1 MSGPEETREQ
11 LRQRIEQLDMRLEEA
26 ESTLQAIR
34 HGEVD
39 ALVVS
44 GPAGPQVYT
53 LQSADHPY
61 RILIQEMQE
70 GALTLTSTGLI
81 LYANLAFAS
90 MMRTS
95 LESIVGTSVQ
105 RFVAPRDLQS
115 FVALFE
121 RGTRGNSRGE
131 VVLQA
136 ADGTLVP
143 AFLACNSF
151 RVDDF
156 QSVCLV
162 LTDLAEQK
170 RQEEILVSEALARAI
185 LEQAAEALVVI
196 DTTGHIIRASQEAH
210 RLAGCNVLLQDFETV
225 FPLQFA
231 GATMPVLSMT
241 DNDEPQATVL
251 RAALRGEVQ
260 QGLETTFVRPNG
272 QTFQLLLSL
281 GPLLNA
287 RGEIAGGIIA
297 LTDITARKQAEQAL
311 QQAHDELELRVQE
324 RTTALRH
331 EIAERQRLEGEAQRA
346 QHFAL
351 LGRLAAGVSH
361 EIRNPLGA
369 IFLHVDLLEEELQ
382 QPTPES
388 PNQIAQALLEIRTQM
403 GRLDELVQDYLSLVR
418 VSNIELQ
425 PEDLGLCVQAWSAEM
440 QAQAA
445 AQGVTLQIKGLEHL
459 GQVQFHA
466 STLRRAMLNLVQNAL
481 DVVAEGGTVSITGQ
495 TTATQVQL
503 QVRDTGSGIA
513 VERLEHIFEPLYTT
527 KPGGTGLGLYIVRE
541 IVAAHGGQI
550 TVASVE
556 GQGTTFTITLPR
568 ALAKESTQAELS

>member
-1 MSGPEETREQ
+1 MHGQEETREQ
-11 LRQRIEQLDMRLEEA
+11 LLQRIEQLEQRLEEA
-26 ESTLQAIR
+26 EGTLQAIR

-61 RILIQEMQE
+61 RILVQEMQE

-81 LYANLAFAS
+81 LYANLAFAR

-95 LESIVGTSVQ
+95 LESIVGTSVW
-105 RFVAPRDLQS
+105 RFVLPRELQT
-115 FVALFE
+115 FKALFE
-121 RGTRGNSRGE
+121 RGIHGNSRGE
-131 VVLQA
+131 TVLRA
-136 ADGTLVP
+136 VDGTLVA
-143 AFLACNSF
+143 AFVSCNSF
-151 RVDDF
+151 QVDDF
-156 QSVCLV
+156 QSICLAV
-162 LTDLAEQK
+162 TDLSEQK
-170 RQEEILVSEALARAI
+170 RQEEILASEALARAI
-185 LEQAAEALVVI
+185 LEQAAEALVVT
-196 DTTGHIIRASQEAH
+196 DTTGRIIRASQTAH
-210 RLAGCNVLLQDFETV
+210 QLAGCNVLLQNFETV

-231 GATMPVLSMT
+231 GAMLPVLGMT
-241 DNDEPQATVL
+241 GNDEPPANVL
-251 RAALRGEVQ
+251 HIALRGEVQ
-260 QGLETTFVRPNG
+260 QGIETTFVRPNG

-287 RGEIAGGIIA
+287 RGEVAGGIIA

-311 QQAHDELELRVQE
+311 QQAHAELELRVQE
-324 RTTALRH
+324 RTTALRR
-331 EIAERQRLEGEAQRA
+331 EMAERQRLEGEAQRA
-346 QHFAL
+346 QHFTM

-388 PNQIAQALLEIRTQM
+388 PKQIAQALLEIRTQM

-418 VSNIELQ
+418 VANIELQ
-425 PEDLGLCVQAWSAEM
+425 PQELGLCVQAWGAEM

-445 AQGVTLQIKGLEHL
+445 AQGVMLQLKSLEHL
-459 GQVQFHA
+459 GEVSFNA
-466 STLRRAMLNLVQNAL
+466 STLRRAVLNLVQNAL
-481 DVVAEGGTVSITGQ
+481 DAVAQGGMVSITGQ
-495 TTATQVQL
+495 STATRVQL
-503 QVRDTGSGIA
+503 QVCDTGSGIA
-513 VERLEHIFEPLYTT
+513 AEQLARIFEPLYTT
-527 KPGGTGLGLYIVRE
+527 KPGGTGLGLYIVQE

-568 ALAKESTQAELS
+568 IPAKQSASAGPA

>member
-1 MSGPEETREQ
+1 MSGLEETREQ
-11 LRQRIEQLDMRLEEA
+11 LLRRIEQLEARLEEA
-26 ESTLQAIR
+26 EGTLQAIR

-44 GPAGPQVYT
+44 GPDGPQVYT

-61 RILIQEMQE
+61 RLLVQEMQE

-81 LYANLAFAS
+81 LYANLAFAR

-95 LESIVGTSVQ
+95 LESIVGTAVQ
-105 RFVAPRDLQS
+105 RFVASPDLQS
-115 FVALFE
+115 FLALFE
-121 RGTRGNSRGE
+121 RGARSNSRGE
-131 VVLQA
+131 IVLQA

-151 RVDDF
+151 QVDDF

-162 LTDLAEQK
+162 VTDLTEQK

-196 DTTGHIIRASQEAH
+196 DTTGRIIRASQEAH
-210 RLAGCNVLLQDFETV
+210 RLAGRNVLLQDFEAV
-225 FPLQFA
+225 FPLQFTA
-231 GATMPVLSMT
+231 TTMPGPSMT
-241 DNDEPQATVL
+241 ESDTPLARVL
-251 RAALRGEVQ
+251 RGALHGEVQ
-260 QGLETTFVRPNG
+260 QGLETTLVRRNG
-272 QTFQLLLSL
+272 QSVQLLLSL

-287 RGEIAGGIIA
+287 RGEVAGGILS

-311 QQAHDELELRVQE
+311 QQAHDELERRVQE
-324 RTTALRH
+324 RTAALRH
-331 EIAERQRLEGEAQRA
+331 EMAERQRLEGEAQRA

-369 IFLHVDLLEEELQ
+369 IFLHVDLLEEELR

-388 PNQIAQALLEIRTQM
+388 SEQIAQALLEIKTQM

-418 VSNIELQ
+418 VSTIELQ
-425 PEDLGLCVQAWSAEM
+425 PQDVGLCVQAWGAEL
-440 QAQAA
+440 QPQAA
-445 AQGVTLQIKGLEHL
+445 AKGVTLQVEGLENL
-459 GQVQFHA
+459 GQVPLHA
-466 STLRRAMLNLVQNAL
+466 STLRRALLNLVQNAL
-481 DVVAEGGTVSITGQ
+481 DAVAEGGTVCITGQ
-495 TTATQVQL
+495 GTATHVQL

-513 VERLEHIFEPLYTT
+513 AERLTRIFEPLYTT
-527 KPGGTGLGLYIVRE
+527 KPGGTGLGLYIVQE
-541 IVAAHGGQI
+541 IVAAHAGQI
-550 TVASVE
+550 TVASGE
-556 GQGTTFTITLPR
+556 GQGTTFTMTLPR
-568 ALAKESTQAELS
+568 AAVKQTTPAELS

>member
-1 MSGPEETREQ
+1 MSGLEGTPEHLLQHIKQ
-11 LRQRIEQLDMRLEEA
+11 LEMRLEEA

-44 GPAGPQVYT
+44 SPTGPQVYT

-81 LYANLAFAS
+81 LYANLAFAR

-105 RFVAPRDLQS
+105 RFVAPHELQS
-115 FVALFE
+115 FQAFFE
-121 RGTRGNSRGE
+121 RCARSNTRGE
-131 VVLQA
+131 MVLQA

-143 AFLACNSF
+143 TFLACNSF

-162 LTDLAEQK
+162 VTDLTEQK
-170 RQEEILVSEALARAI
+170 RQEEILISEALARAI
-185 LEQAAEALVVI
+185 LEQAAEALVVT
-196 DTTGHIIRASQEAH
+196 DTTGRIIRASQEAH
-210 RLAGCNVLLQDFETV
+210 RLAGCNVLLQNFEMV
-225 FPLQFA
+225 FPLQFT
-231 GATMPVLSMT
+231 GVTMPILSLT
-241 DNDEPQATVL
+241 DNDEPPANVL
-251 RAALRGEVQ
+251 RVALRGEVQ
-260 QGLETTFVRPNG
+260 QGIETTFIRPDG

-281 GPLLNA
+281 GPLLNV
-287 RGEIAGGIIA
+287 RGDIAGGIMA

-311 QQAHDELELRVQE
+311 QQAHAELELRVQE
-324 RTTALRH
+324 RTIALRH

-418 VSNIELQ
+418 VANIELQ
-425 PEDLGLCVQAWSAEM
+425 PEDLGLCIQAWSAEM

-466 STLRRAMLNLVQNAL
+466 STLRRAVLNLVQNAL
-481 DVVAEGGTVSITGQ
+481 DVVAEGGTVSITGHS
-495 TTATQVQL
+495 TATQVQL
-503 QVRDTGSGIA
+503 QVCDTGSGIA
-513 VERLEHIFEPLYTT
+513 AERLERIFEPLYTT

-541 IVAAHGGQI
+541 IVAAHGGQV

-568 ALAKESTQAELS
+568 ALAKESIQTELS